1 MSCCIF
7 FFSSRRRH
15 TRCALVTGVQT
26 CALPISL
33 DLPDEGCSG
42 SSEIVD
48 QENMFELL
56 ILGVALN
63 DLLAKVLPL
72 FVVNVDHGNDLFL
85 RDPTGIGAPENIDA
99 APVAKP
105 EKEGAP
111 QDAVKCRYAFSIT
124 PKFVRRNSS
133 LLGRETAKERRYGL
147 RKEGFDRT
155 LHFGG

>member
-1 MSCCIF
+1 
-7 FFSSRRRH
+7 
-15 TRCALVTGVQT
+15 
-26 CALPISL
+26 
-33 DLPDEGCSG
+33 
-42 SSEIVD
+42 
-48 QENMFELL
+48 MFELL

-133 LLGRETAKERRYGL
+133 LLGREKIGRASCRERVCKYV
-147 RKEGFDRT
+147 
-155 LHFGG
+155 

>member
-26 CALPISL
+26 CALPLAL

-111 QDAVKCRYAFSIT
+111 QDAVK
-124 PKFVRRNSS
+124 
-133 LLGRETAKERRYGL
+133 
-147 RKEGFDRT
+147 
-155 LHFGG
+155 

>member
-1 MSCCIF
+1 MRISDW
-7 FFSSRRRH
+7 SSDV
-15 TRCALVTGVQT
+15 CSSDLALQL
-26 CALPISL
+26 AFPLAL

-72 FVVNVDHGNDLFL
+72 FVVNVDHGNGLFL

-99 APVAKP
+99 APVRSEEHTSELP
-105 EKEGAP
+105 SLMRISY
-111 QDAVKCRYAFSIT
+111 AVFCLTK
-124 PKFVRRNSS
+124 N
-133 LLGRETAKERRYGL
+133 
-147 RKEGFDRT
+147 
-155 LHFGG
+155 

>member
-1 MSCCIF
+1 MRISDW
-7 FFSSRRRH
+7 SSDV
-15 TRCALVTGVQT
+15 CSSDLALQL
-26 CALPISL
+26 AFPLAL

-105 EKEGAP
+105 EKAGAP
-111 QDAVKCRYAFSIT
+111 QDAVKCRYAYRIT
-124 PKFVRRNSS
+124 PQLARWNSHRPS
-133 LLGRETAKERRYGL
+133 AEPAKERS
-147 RKEGFDRT
+147 T
-155 LHFGG
+155 

>member
-1 MSCCIF
+1 MI
-7 FFSSRRRH
+7 RRPPRS
-15 TRCALVTGVQT
+15 TRTDTLFPYTTLFRSKPRAGVIDDRVEALRL
-26 CALPISL
+26 AFPLAL

-85 RDPTGIGAPENIDA
+85 RDPTGKIGRAH
-99 APVAKP
+99 V
-105 EKEGAP
+105 
-111 QDAVKCRYAFSIT
+111 
-124 PKFVRRNSS
+124 
-133 LLGRETAKERRYGL
+133 
-147 RKEGFDRT
+147 
-155 LHFGG
+155 